1 MNYSFDYS
9 RMELLEKEK
18 CKISVSSV
26 LDRNGKEYGKQ
37 FLLDGEEDTCW
48 NSDQVIRKIPCG
60 SARVYDANIYI
71 CI

>member
-1 MNYSFDYS
+1 MNYLFDYS
-9 RMELLEKEK
+9 RMELLEKET

-48 NSDQVIRKIPCG
+48 NSDQVIR
-60 SARVYDANIYI
+60 NI
-71 CI
+71 

>member
-1 MNYSFDYS
+1 MNYLFDYS
-9 RMELLEKEK
+9 RMELLEKET

-48 NSDQVIRKIPCG
+48 NSDQVIRETPAKVDQCAIWKLTFF
-60 SARVYDANIYI
+60 
-71 CI
+71 

>member
-1 MNYSFDYS
+1 MNYLFDYS

-48 NSDQVIRKIPCG
+48 NSDQVRETPSKVSQRAIQKL
-60 SARVYDANIYI
+60 SFV
-71 CI
+71 